1 MIQKL
6 HLEVQR
12 ITDGPKHHFFGYFDK
27 FPWNQKGN
35 YLLAQEVDFTARQPI
50 PGEKSV
56 LGMIDLNN
64 DNKFIPVAE
73 TDAWCWQQG
82 CMFQWLNDS
91 QSKVIYNDREGDHFV
106 SRVLDIETGMRET
119 LCRPIYCLS
128 PDGKWALSLNFSRL
142 DRERPGYGYPE

>member
-1 MIQKL
+1 MIQKH

-106 SRVLDIETGMRET
+106 SRVLDIETGKRET
-119 LCRPIYCLS
+119 LCRPI
-128 PDGKWALSLNFSRL
+128 
-142 DRERPGYGYPE
+142 